1 MDDRGERIVNTQFDK
16 MSPEQR
22 AEYGRQGGIKSG
34 QAKRRKKAMKESLEI
49 LLDMKIKAGRECD
62 IESVQSFAALKGKNI
77 TVEQAMLIAQIHKAL
92 KGDTTALTF
101 IRDTSGQAPKNEVS
115 FSGAVPVV
123 ISGADELED

>member
-1 MDDRGERIVNTQFDK
+1 MAGEENLIPMSERSKEEVREIASRGGKNSVI
-16 MSPEQR
+16 
-22 AEYGRQGGIKSG
+22 A
-34 QAKRRKKAMKESLEI
+34 RRKKKAMRESLEI

-62 IESVQSFAALKGKNI
+62 IEGIQSFAALKGKNI

-101 IRDTSGQAPKNEVS
+101 IRDTSGQAPKHEVD
-115 FSGAVPVV
+115 FAGAVPVV

>member
-1 MDDRGERIVNTQFDK
+1 MAGEENLIPFNQLTEE
-16 MSPEQR
+16 EQR
-22 AEYGRQGGIKSG
+22 ALAKKGGEASGKS
-34 QAKRRKKAMKESLEI
+34 RRKKKAMRESLEI

-101 IRDTSGQAPKNEVS
+101 IRDTSGQAPKHEVD
-115 FSGAVPVV
+115 FAGAVPVV
-123 ISGADELED
+123 ISGADDLED

>member
-1 MDDRGERIVNTQFDK
+1 MAGEENLIPFNQLTEE
-16 MSPEQR
+16 EQR
-22 AEYGRQGGIKSG
+22 ALAKKGGEASGKS
-34 QAKRRKKAMKESLEI
+34 RRKKKAMRESLEI

-62 IESVQSFAALKGKNI
+62 IESIQSFAALKGKNI

-101 IRDTSGQAPKNEVS
+101 IRDTSGQAPKHEVD
-115 FSGAVPVV
+115 FAGAIPVV